1 VTRCSCPSRPPRPS
15 ASQVLRDDLAPARGI
30 AWAVLLSLLIVLLL
44 TVVCSQ
50 GCSERT
56 ATALPRQDTCYTPTN
71 LDDLDD
77 QAELLMVAEADES
90 LEMHRRAKRSFE
102 TFFWEGDE

>member
-1 VTRCSCPSRPPRPS
+1 
-15 ASQVLRDDLAPARGI
+15 
-30 AWAVLLSLLIVLLL
+30 VLLSLLIVLLL

-77 QAELLMVAEADES
+77 QAELLMVAEAEAVDATA
-90 LEMHRRAKRSFE
+90 EMRAGPE
-102 TFFWEGDE
+102 VVW